1 MTIQDNIA
9 GWVSKSQDY
18 FQRAMNYPLYN
29 HIVYRG
35 YDGVPFVAYSMI
47 GITTF
52 ILAYVT
58 LADSGDDDDDDA
70 GESGEKGGEGKDESQ
85 MLPFARPPSEVS
97 SFSRPFAG
105 LGFGQEERGPGREE
119 SRGGKRQGHRR
130 KTKREKLGSKLT
142 RRQR

>member
-18 FQRAMNYPLYN
+18 FQRVMNYPLYD
-29 HIVYRG
+29 HIVYTG
-35 YDGVPFVAYSMI
+35 YDGVPFVAYGMI

-58 LADSGDDDDDDA
+58 LADSGDDDDDD
-70 GESGEKGGEGKDESQ
+70 ESGGEGEDESQ
-85 MLPFARPPSEVS
+85 TLPFDRPPSEYP

-105 LGFGQEERGPGREE
+105 LGFGQEERGPGQEE

-130 KTKREKLGSKLT
+130 KTKREKPANKST

>member
-18 FQRAMNYPLYN
+18 LQRTMNYPLYDN
-29 HIVYRG
+29 IVYSG
-35 YDGVPFVAYSMI
+35 YDGVPFVAYGMI
-47 GITTF
+47 GLTTL

-58 LADSGDDDDDDA
+58 LAESLDDEEEE
-70 GESGEKGGEGKDESQ
+70 ESGGQDKDGSQ
-85 MLPFARPPSEVS
+85 KLPFSTPPSEYP

-105 LGFGQEERGPGREE
+105 LGIGEEERGPGREE

-130 KTKREKLGSKLT
+130 KTKRENPANKST

>member
-18 FQRAMNYPLYN
+18 FQRAANYPLYD
-29 HIVYRG
+29 HIIYSG

-58 LADSGDDDDDDA
+58 LADSGDD
-70 GESGEKGGEGKDESQ
+70 EEGEGEGEESKGQNNESQ
-85 MLPFARPPSEVS
+85 SLPFATPPADYP

-105 LGFGQEERGPGREE
+105 LGMGEERGGR
-119 SRGGKRQGHRR
+119 KRQGHRR
-130 KTKREKLGSKLT
+130 KTKRGKSGDKST
-142 RRQR
+142 RRHR

>member
-18 FQRAMNYPLYN
+18 LQRAINYPLYD
-29 HIVYRG
+29 HIVYSG
-35 YDGVPFVAYSMI
+35 YDGIPFVAYSMI
-47 GITTF
+47 GVTTF

-58 LADSGDDDDDDA
+58 LADSGDDDDNA
-70 GESGEKGGEGKDESQ
+70 GESGGEGKDESQ
-85 MLPFARPPSEVS
+85 TLPFDRPPSDVS

-105 LGFGQEERGPGREE
+105 LGFGQEGRGPGQEE
-119 SRGGKRQGHRR
+119 SRGGKRQEHRR
-130 KTKREKLGSKLT
+130 KTKREKPANKST

>member
-18 FQRAMNYPLYN
+18 LQRTMNYPLYDN
-29 HIVYRG
+29 IVYSG
-35 YDGVPFVAYSMI
+35 YDGVPFVAYGMI

-58 LADSGDDDDDDA
+58 LADSGDDDDDDD
-70 GESGEKGGEGKDESQ
+70 ESGGEGQDESQ
-85 MLPFARPPSEVS
+85 MLPFSRPPSEYP

-119 SRGGKRQGHRR
+119 SRGGKRQEHRR
-130 KTKREKLGSKLT
+130 KTKREKLGTKLT